1 MSDRNEFAGT
11 RRALHGIA
19 ELVLAG
25 PQHRLNGRIRLRV
38 TPGGF
43 GTAFEPDLR
52 VDGAHLVAGGQRLP
66 ANGKT
71 YAELAAAA
79 GVEARAP
86 TEVYSDGPGIGLDE
100 VITVDAD
107 AAAHL
112 ADCFALG
119 QEALMRFLPRAE
131 IVLWPEHF
139 DLGATADEVNYGIS
153 PGDSYLGEPY
163 AYVGPW
169 KVPEGDFWNAPF
181 GAARAIQE
189 LGDAEAI
196 LAFFEQGHRQVSR

>member
-25 PQHRLNGRIRLRV
+25 PQHSLNGKIRLRV

-43 GTAFEPDLR
+43 GTVFEPDLR
-52 VDGAHLVAGGQRLP
+52 VEGVHLIAAGQRLP
-66 ANGKT
+66 VNGRT

-79 GVEARAP
+79 GVEARAL
-86 TEVYSDGPGIGLDE
+86 TEVYSDGPGITPDE

-112 ADCFALG
+112 ANCFALG
-119 QEALMRFLPRAE
+119 QEALMRFLPHAE

-139 DLGATADEVNYGIS
+139 DLGVSADEVNYGIS

-163 AYVGPW
+163 AYVVPW
-169 KVPEGDFWNAPF
+169 QVPAGDFWTAPF
-181 GAARAIQE
+181 GAARSVRE

-196 LAFFEQGHRQVSR
+196 LAFFEEGHRQIQH